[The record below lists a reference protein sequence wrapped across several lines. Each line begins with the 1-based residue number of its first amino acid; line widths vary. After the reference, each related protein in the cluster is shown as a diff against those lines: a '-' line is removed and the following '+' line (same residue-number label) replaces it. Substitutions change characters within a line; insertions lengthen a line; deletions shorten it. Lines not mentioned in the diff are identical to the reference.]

1 MFISFHFFLFKGCN
15 GITHTENTTFGYRDW
30 YHNTGF
36 VKSPDY
42 PSNYPHNQLC
52 RWSIQ
57 VAPGFRILA
66 TVKQADL
73 AHAAQSGGLGDTL
86 HLDDGISAKTS
97 IEHSAP
103 WEFLSNSS
111 LVRIIFITDSANAGK
126 GFYIHYERGMY
137 DMPLHYDYG
146 TDIYPANSAGC
157 PRSPQLGTFRGKGV
171 CALSDRNSIYCFS

>member
-1 MFISFHFFLFKGCN
+1 MYCIFVYFISFHFFLFKGCN
-15 GITHTENTTFGYRDW
+15 GKTHPVNTTFGYLDW

-42 PSNYPHNQLC
+42 PSNYPHNQVC

-86 HLDDGISAKTS
+86 QLDDGTSGKTS

-103 WEFLSNSS
+103 WEFLSNAS

-137 DMPLHYDYG
+137 DMPLHYDLRNRY
-146 TDIYPANSAGC
+146 TPCEYCRLSSLPTARDISREGGLP
-157 PRSPQLGTFRGKGV
+157 P
-171 CALSDRNSIYCFS
+171 